1 MKKILKINI
10 LEIIVLIAVIIF
22 ITYRFWSAENRDPP
36 SLNTN
41 IKKRLN

>member
-22 ITYRFWSAENRDPP
+22 ITYRYWSAENQDLPR
-36 SLNTN
+36 LNTN
-41 IKKRLN
+41 IRKLVN